1 VAPGPARDAAEAGG
15 AEPARLDKWLWHA
28 RFFRTRSLATA
39 EVAAGHVRINGVK
52 VGKPAHPVRAGD
64 TLTFPQGGRLRL
76 VRVTGTSLRRGPAEV
91 AQRLYR
97 PGPIGLKQP

>member
-1 VAPGPARDAAEAGG
+1 MAEDG
-15 AEPARLDKWLWHA
+15 PARLDKWLWHA

-64 TLTFPQGGRLRL
+64 TLTFAQGGRIR
-76 VRVTGTSLRRGPAEV
+76 VIRVTATGLRRGPAEV
-91 AQRLYR
+91 ARRLYR
-97 PGPIGLKQP
+97 DLDTSSPETA